1 MFSFAITSSPHLP
14 DTPSASFYRLY
25 QFFVIDWTIQFR
37 NELEYFWGCALW
49 PLADLPDPD
58 PGVGSGSEVSE
69 ASVRK
74 AIMAGLTRIMARA
87 YNRLIAKG
95 LPRNAPPIVE
105 DWDELKARPRVLER
119 IPRWAEE
126 MGKLDP
132 VVKLPDEKG
141 EFLSEVEP
149 GDEDF
154 AMYGIR
160 VATPHWVFV

>member
-1 MFSFAITSSPHLP
+1 
-14 DTPSASFYRLY
+14 
-25 QFFVIDWTIQFR
+25 
-37 NELEYFWGCALW
+37 
-49 PLADLPDPD
+49 
-58 PGVGSGSEVSE
+58 
-69 ASVRK
+69 
-74 AIMAGLTRIMARA
+74 MAGLTRIMARA

-95 LPRNAPPIVE
+95 LPRDAPPIVE

-132 VVKLPDEKG
+132 VVKLPG
-141 EFLSEVEP
+141 ENGEYLSEEEL

-154 AMYGIR
+154 ARYGIK